1 MSELTNQGMPIGK
14 TSKTNYVK
22 GFITPKPQ
30 RLDTEFIGKSDKLL
44 SHDEVG
50 EWFEGER
57 ELWQENY

>member
-1 MSELTNQGMPIGK
+1 MPIGK

-30 RLDTEFIGKSDKLL
+30 RLDTEFIGKSNKLL